1 MDIRVL
7 GPLEVFDGDTP
18 VALGGPKQRAVLA
31 MLVVHGNSLISAGH
45 LVDEVWGESSPKSA
59 RRTLHSYIAKLR
71 KLLNVHGELL
81 HGRQGG
87 YVLDTDSASVD
98 AVRFELNV
106 AAARA
111 LYATD
116 PVEALGLLDEA
127 LAMWRGRPFGLL
139 ADDLPSLRIE
149 STRLEELRL
158 GAVELHIDCEFEIG
172 RGGPGIGDLERLV
185 AEHPY
190 REGLWRRLI
199 LALYRS
205 GRQGEALSA
214 YQRVR
219 RILGEEL
226 GIEPSRELMQLEDQ
240 VLLQDPALDSRSTD
254 TTATA
259 AMSVPN
265 LVPQQL
271 ENRPPAFLS
280 EGSIA
285 MEAAASVF
293 VGRED
298 ELARLDRFL
307 DGALRSEGQPV
318 FVTGEAGTGKT
329 VLLNEFVKRAQAAH
343 PGLVVAGGTC
353 ETMTGVGDP
362 YLPFREIMS
371 LLTGDCESS
380 WAVGVI
386 TRDHALRLWSLLP
399 TAVEAICDNGT
410 TLLDGFVPGR
420 DLADRAR
427 AYGADAEQSVAR
439 LERLLAARTGGSS
452 PHPVEQHQTFAEYAA
467 VLKALAARNPLVVII
482 DDLHWADASSVQ
494 LFSYLARR
502 LIGRRILLIGTY
514 RPEDV
519 AQGRGSQA
527 QPLTEVITDIKRR
540 RGDIFVDLDRAE
552 AAEGRAF
559 VDALVDAEP
568 NALSESFRIQLVQR
582 SGGRALFAVELL
594 RHVQSR
600 GDLGKDAKGRWVE
613 RDRVSWQ
620 TLPAQIEGVI
630 ERLFARLDP
639 ELRDALLVASVEG
652 VEFTAE
658 LVASVQNID
667 ESTLTRRLS
676 REAGQQHR
684 LVEARGANRTET
696 QRLSRYRFRHSLF
709 QKFLYDSL
717 DPVERAYLHEAV
729 GSTLEALHTPHT
741 GGVAAQIASHFRKA
755 GIDDKACRYLQQA
768 GDRSMQLSA
777 NAEAIGYYNE
787 ALHILETQPD
797 TIERAQR
804 ELAILINLSL
814 PLQMTQGYWADEV
827 EAVFERARVLG
838 EELNATSELF
848 AALRGLWH
856 YHHSRLEFDKAEELA
871 DWLLNVANLDRGDP
885 VLVVQAHRIFGEGA
899 FFRGD
904 FVQARDHL
912 EQAVAGYDPV
922 AHRDHPYPGVLDP
935 GIISGVNAAT
945 LLWILGYPDRASKS
959 MTETLALAREQPH
972 SSSFVVA
979 LGVAA
984 ILRVLRREGDKA
996 LELAEEKIRVASE
1009 IGFEIQ
1015 IATARMNRGEAL
1027 VDLGAVGD
1035 GISLIKEGLKIY
1047 RGPFLARNLT
1057 VLAEAHRKAGQAG
1070 EGIAAVA
1077 EAFAL
1082 MDGARGYFTE
1092 AELWR
1097 VKGELELLAGDESQA
1112 DDSLRTA
1119 IDTTRR
1125 QGAKSFELRAVTS
1138 MARLRQR
1145 QGRGREA
1152 REMLS
1157 DIYDWFTEGFQ
1168 TGDLREAKTLLDQ
1181 LNAPS

>member
-158 GAVELHIDCEFEIG
+158 GAVELHIDCELEIG

-482 DDLHWADASSVQ
+482 DDIHWADASSVQ

-582 SGGRALFAVELL
+582 
-594 RHVQSR
+594 
-600 GDLGKDAKGRWVE
+600 
-613 RDRVSWQ
+613 
-620 TLPAQIEGVI
+620 
-630 ERLFARLDP
+630 
-639 ELRDALLVASVEG
+639 
-652 VEFTAE
+652 
-658 LVASVQNID
+658 
-667 ESTLTRRLS
+667 
-676 REAGQQHR
+676 
-684 LVEARGANRTET
+684 
-696 QRLSRYRFRHSLF
+696 
-709 QKFLYDSL
+709 
-717 DPVERAYLHEAV
+717 
-729 GSTLEALHTPHT
+729 
-741 GGVAAQIASHFRKA
+741 
-755 GIDDKACRYLQQA
+755 
-768 GDRSMQLSA
+768 
-777 NAEAIGYYNE
+777 
-787 ALHILETQPD
+787 
-797 TIERAQR
+797 
-804 ELAILINLSL
+804 
-814 PLQMTQGYWADEV
+814 
-827 EAVFERARVLG
+827 
-838 EELNATSELF
+838 
-848 AALRGLWH
+848 
-856 YHHSRLEFDKAEELA
+856 
-871 DWLLNVANLDRGDP
+871 
-885 VLVVQAHRIFGEGA
+885 
-899 FFRGD
+899 
-904 FVQARDHL
+904 
-912 EQAVAGYDPV
+912 
-922 AHRDHPYPGVLDP
+922 
-935 GIISGVNAAT
+935 
-945 LLWILGYPDRASKS
+945 
-959 MTETLALAREQPH
+959 
-972 SSSFVVA
+972 
-979 LGVAA
+979 
-984 ILRVLRREGDKA
+984 
-996 LELAEEKIRVASE
+996 
-1009 IGFEIQ
+1009 
-1015 IATARMNRGEAL
+1015 
-1027 VDLGAVGD
+1027 
-1035 GISLIKEGLKIY
+1035 
-1047 RGPFLARNLT
+1047 
-1057 VLAEAHRKAGQAG
+1057 
-1070 EGIAAVA
+1070 
-1077 EAFAL
+1077 
-1082 MDGARGYFTE
+1082 
-1092 AELWR
+1092 
-1097 VKGELELLAGDESQA
+1097 
-1112 DDSLRTA
+1112 
-1119 IDTTRR
+1119 
-1125 QGAKSFELRAVTS
+1125 
-1138 MARLRQR
+1138 
-1145 QGRGREA
+1145 
-1152 REMLS
+1152 
-1157 DIYDWFTEGFQ
+1157 
-1168 TGDLREAKTLLDQ
+1168 
-1181 LNAPS
+1181 